1 LQTRIEDK
9 QGEPMKQVLVQWEDD
24 AVEVATWEDV
34 TNIQEQF
41 PEFHLE
47 DKADSS
53 KVIIVRPLETNT

>member
-1 LQTRIEDK
+1 
-9 QGEPMKQVLVQWEDD
+9 MKQVLVQWEDD